1 MNTATSLSLI
11 RLTRRVG
18 FLEDSLYA
26 ISWKLKELE
35 VDKDAHSVRYAMLLE
50 RHEILQESL
59 EVLQGC
65 LTTLRKSLH

>member
-1 MNTATSLSLI
+1 MSTATSLSLI
-11 RLTRRVG
+11 RLTRRVE
-18 FLEDSLYA
+18 FLQDSLYA

-35 VDKDAHSVRYAMLLE
+35 IDKDAHSERYTMLLE

-59 EVLQGC
+59 AVLQGW